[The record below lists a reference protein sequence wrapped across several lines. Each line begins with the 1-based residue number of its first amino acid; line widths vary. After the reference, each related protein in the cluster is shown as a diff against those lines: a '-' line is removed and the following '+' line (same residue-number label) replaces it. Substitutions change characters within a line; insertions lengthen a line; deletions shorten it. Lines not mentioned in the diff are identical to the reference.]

1 MFYCNI
7 QGRIFGPGESLHLPI
22 IKLVLYSRNS
32 NRFFLFSRTTYFTED
47 LRNEMVAVPPTK
59 KLEDLIH
66 LAELCV
72 DLLQQNEEHYA
83 EVSFKI

>member
-1 MFYCNI
+1 MLYCNI
-7 QGRIFGPGESLHLPI
+7 QGRIFGPGESLQLPI
-22 IKLVLYSRNS
+22 IKLVLYSQNS
-32 NRFFLFSRTTYFTED
+32 NQFFLFSRTTYFTED